1 MPPHSAERRPTPLP
15 SRRRSGGTPL
25 SRLSGRDNYAAGVL
39 ERWTRAV
46 IKWRIVVISFWVAV
60 VVVGAL
66 ASSQLSSLLTTS
78 LTVPGTSS
86 AQADTILIHK
96 FHENIEG
103 TFTVVL
109 DFHQATSAQIAHLE
123 AEIARA
129 ALSVPTATVSEERA
143 VTGVLY
149 ANVNTSLDLAKAAD
163 DTDLLRRSLK
173 ENGLASALVTGPP
186 ALQHDITPVLTSD
199 LHRGELLAVVLA
211 LLLLIAVLGVCWAV
225 LVPYVVAGATT
236 AGTLSIV
243 YLLAHHFL
251 MVLYVPNV
259 IELIGLA
266 LAIDYSLLIV
276 HRFRHEINLGGVSVE
291 DAIVKTMSSAGRT
304 VVLSGFAVAIGL
316 TTLFIIPVPFVRS
329 LGAAGLVVPIFSL
342 ASALTLQPALLSL
355 LGRRG
360 VQPVGIKG
368 LMLRREI
375 STGTWARIARGV
387 IRRPFLVLVGS
398 LVVLAAAA
406 SAVLGLELTP
416 GSVTAIPQQIEAAH
430 ALTLVSSRVGPGVI
444 TPIQVIIDTGR
455 SHGDTTKAASL
466 VRLGLAEAILKN
478 PEVFVVAIGH
488 TKPFEDPTR
497 RYEQILVISR
507 ESFGSAGSQNLVKVI
522 RDSIIPHDSA
532 TRGLTIYV
540 GGAPA
545 QGVDFLNSVY
555 GSFPWIVALAL
566 ILAYLVLVRAFRS
579 VVLAML
585 AALLDLVS
593 VGVAYGLLVLV
604 FRFGVASS
612 ILGTYRVSQV
622 EGWVPV
628 FLFAMLFGLSMDYEV
643 FIVSRMREAWLQG
656 ASNDEAIV
664 EGLTNTGGVVTSAA
678 LIMVVALSGLV
689 FGHVA
694 GLQELG
700 VGLALGVLV
709 DATIVRGLLLPSI
722 MALLGRWNW
731 WLPRPVAALLRT
743 TASPLEPREA
753 RQ

>member
-1 MPPHSAERRPTPLP
+1 
-15 SRRRSGGTPL
+15 
-25 SRLSGRDNYAAGVL
+25 VL

-46 IKWRIVVISFWVAV
+46 IKWRIVVIALWVAV
-60 VVVGAL
+60 MIVGAL
-66 ASSQLSSLLTTS
+66 SATQLSGLLTTS

-86 AQADTILIHK
+86 AQADSILIHK

-109 DFHQATSAQIAHLE
+109 PVKGSATQHIASLE
-123 AEIARA
+123 KSIAKA
-129 ALSVPTATVSEERA
+129 ASTVRTATVSEERE
-143 VTGVLY
+143 VDGILY
-149 ANVNTSLDLAKAAD
+149 ANVNTSLDLAQAANV
-163 DTDLLRRSLK
+163 TGVLRHALARD
-173 ENGLASALVTGPP
+173 GLRGALVTGPP
-186 ALQHDITPVLTSD
+186 ALQHDITPVLTND
-199 LHRGELLAVVLA
+199 LHRGEILAVVLA
-211 LLLLIAVLGVCWAV
+211 LLLLIAVLGVCWAI
-225 LVPYVVAGATT
+225 LIPYLVAGATT
-236 AGTLSIV
+236 AGTLSVV
-243 YLLAHHFL
+243 YLLAHRFL

-276 HRFRHEINLGGVSVE
+276 HRFRAEINKGGVSVE
-291 DAIVKTMSSAGRT
+291 DAIVKTMFSAGRT

-316 TTLFIIPVPFVRS
+316 TTLFIVPVPFVRS

-375 STGTWARIARGV
+375 SSGTWAKIARGV
-387 IRRPFLVLVGS
+387 IRRPKLILVTTV
-398 LVVLAAAA
+398 VVL
-406 SAVLGLELTP
+406 LGATSSVFWLQLTP

-444 TPIQVIIDTGR
+444 TPIQIIIDTGR
-455 SHGDTTKAASL
+455 SHGATTKTASDA
-466 VRLGLAEAILKN
+466 RLALAESILKN
-478 PEVFVVAIGH
+478 PEVMIVAIGH
-488 TKPFEDPTR
+488 TKPFEDPSR

-507 ESFGSAGSQNLVKVI
+507 EDFGSEGSQHLVGVIRNSILPRAQFPAGS
-522 RDSIIPHDSA
+522 
-532 TRGLTIYV
+532 TIYV

-555 GSFPWIVALAL
+555 GSFPWIVLLAL
-566 ILAYLVLVRAFRS
+566 VLAYAVLLRAFKS
-579 VVLAML
+579 VLLPLV

-593 VGVAYGLLVLV
+593 VGVAYGMLVLV
-604 FRFGVASS
+604 FRFGVGSS
-612 ILGTYRVSQV
+612 ILGTYRVSQI

-643 FIVSRMREAWLQG
+643 FIVSRMRESWSQG
-656 ASNDEAIV
+656 SSNADAIV

-689 FGHVA
+689 FGHIA

-731 WLPRPVAALLRT
+731 WLPSPVARVLRT

>member
-1 MPPHSAERRPTPLP
+1 
-15 SRRRSGGTPL
+15 
-25 SRLSGRDNYAAGVL
+25 VL
-39 ERWTRAV
+39 ERWIRAV
-46 IKWRIVVISFWVAV
+46 IKWRIVVISCWVAV
-60 VVVGAL
+60 IIVGAL

-86 AQADTILIHK
+86 AQADSILIHK

-103 TFTVVL
+103 TFTVVVS
-109 DFHQATSAQIAHLE
+109 FKQATKGQIKGFERA
-123 AEIARA
+123 IAKA
-129 ALSVPTATVSEERA
+129 AASIPTGTVSEERA
-143 VTGVLY
+143 VDGVLY
-149 ANVNTSLDLAKAAD
+149 ANVNTSLDLGKAAHVTD
-163 DTDLLRRSLK
+163 DLRRALADH
-173 ENGLASALVTGPP
+173 GLSTALVTGPP

-225 LVPYVVAGATT
+225 LIPYLVALATT
-236 AGTLSIV
+236 AGTLSVV
-243 YLLAHHFL
+243 YLLAHRFL

-276 HRFRHEINLGGVSVE
+276 HRFRAEINKGGVNVQ
-291 DAIVKTMSSAGRT
+291 DAIVKTMFSAGRT

-316 TTLFIIPVPFVRS
+316 ATLFIVPVPFVRS

-360 VQPVGIKG
+360 VQPIGIRG

-387 IRRPFLVLVGS
+387 IRRPVAVLISTV
-398 LVVLAAAA
+398 VVLLAVTS
-406 SAVLGLELTP
+406 SAFWLQLTP
-416 GSVTAIPQQIEAAH
+416 GSVTAVPQQIEAAH
-430 ALTLVSSRVGPGVI
+430 ALTLVSGRVGPGVI
-444 TPIQVIIDTGR
+444 TPIQIIIDTGR
-455 SHGDTTKAASL
+455 SHGATTKAASL
-466 VRLGLAEAILKN
+466 DRLDLAETILKD

-488 TKPFEDPTR
+488 TKPFEDSSR

-507 ESFGSAGSQNLVKVI
+507 EAFGSAGSQNLVRTL
-522 RDSIIPHDSA
+522 RDDVVPNAKLTTGS
-532 TRGLTIYV
+532 TIYV

-555 GSFPWIVALAL
+555 GSFPWIVLLAL
-566 ILAYLVLVRAFRS
+566 VLAYGVLLRAFRS
-579 VVLAML
+579 LVLPLL

-593 VGVAYGLLVLV
+593 VGVAYGFLVLV
-604 FRFGVASS
+604 FRYGVGSS
-612 ILGTYRVSQV
+612 ILGTYRVSQI

-643 FIVSRMREAWLQG
+643 FIVSRMREAWIQG
-656 ASNDEAIV
+656 ATNPEAIV

-689 FGHVA
+689 FGHIA

-709 DATIVRGLLLPSI
+709 DATVVRGLLLPSI
-722 MALLGRWNW
+722 MAILGRWNW
-731 WLPRPVAALLRT
+731 WLPGPVARLVRT